1 MFNSFK
7 VFFIGMG
14 TVFLKDKLIFLESG
28 KPDKFCVYTVYYW
41 KNQSCP
47 TWDVY
52 GGVQLKDLKVALS
65 RDF

>member
-1 MFNSFK
+1 MLILKVTVHFLSNKMFNSFK
-7 VFFIGMG
+7 VFFIVMG

-47 TWDVY
+47 T
-52 GGVQLKDLKVALS
+52 
-65 RDF
+65 